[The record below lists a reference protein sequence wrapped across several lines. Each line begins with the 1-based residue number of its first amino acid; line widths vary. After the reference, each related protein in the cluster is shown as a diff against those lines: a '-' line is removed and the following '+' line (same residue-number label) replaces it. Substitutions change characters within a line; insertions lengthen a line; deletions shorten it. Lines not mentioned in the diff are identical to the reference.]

1 MFVTERRGI
10 GMEKRVKTRSLKQIF
25 LGIFILSV
33 SLCLILIAFVTN
45 FSIRLMH
52 ESRAKTSLT
61 ATLRDISAS
70 LDSQY
75 NALLQISQ
83 NAVSAGLIGKKY
95 DEYLTSENQYDKII
109 EYREFYESLNIAI
122 WGESDILLAAYV
134 QPGLTSSLAD
144 KVIFSNFN
152 VSKSFAPEQLEQLL
166 DTGEIIFQPIHF
178 TYNSVLD
185 KAVVSIMRPTEFSNG
200 QEAIVYLEA
209 RSNET
214 VSLEE
219 RTRLEQTSYVFLQLD
234 EDFRVR
240 YSDSGQFDIGTR
252 VSMDSEGM
260 VRAEDYIGTMVKSK
274 YGFYNVLLMPL
285 NDYRYETNQ
294 WMFGI
299 FLVIFVSFAI
309 LAIVSISQIWLISH
323 PLKVLER
330 DMGNLG
336 NGDFSPSA
344 YGTNLSE
351 FNRLFEAFNTMKL
364 QIHSLLEERQRQ
376 EKEKARLELDKLM
389 YQINPHF
396 LMNALNSV
404 HWMAVSS
411 KQKEIDLYVQ
421 RLSYILAY
429 SLGKTEYRT
438 TLRTELKYLE
448 NYLNL
453 QQCTYDF
460 QCIWQVEEGPWLDQP
475 CARFILQPIAENAV
489 CHNMNE
495 FGHLW
500 IQVSAQDETVHIV
513 LRDDGKGFVSSH
525 TEQRTEREQGGRG
538 IGLRYVKMSLDSFYG
553 NRAVLSINS
562 KTGEGTEVSI
572 ALPREM

>member
-1 MFVTERRGI
+1 
-10 GMEKRVKTRSLKQIF
+10 MEKRVKTRSLKQIF

-525 TEQRTEREQGGRG
+525 TEQRTEKEQGGRG

>member
-1 MFVTERRGI
+1 MTEKWGI
-10 GMEKRVKTRSLKQIF
+10 HMRKVVKVRSLKQIF

-33 SLCLILIAFVTN
+33 SLCLILILFVTN
-45 FSIRLMH
+45 FSVRLMQ

-61 ATLRDISAS
+61 ATLRDISSS

-83 NAVSAGLIGKKY
+83 NAIATGLIGRKY
-95 DEYLTSENQYDKII
+95 DDYLTSETQYDKIT
-109 EYREFYESLNIAI
+109 EYRDFYESLNIAI
-122 WGESDILLAAYV
+122 WGESDILLAAYF
-134 QPGLTSSLAD
+134 QPGQMSSLAD
-144 KVIFSNFN
+144 KIVFSTFS
-152 VSKSFAPEQLEQLL
+152 VSKNFAPETLDQLL
-166 DTGEIIFQPIHF
+166 DTGEIVFQPIHF
-178 TYNSVLD
+178 TYNNVLD

-200 QEAIVYLEA
+200 QKMVIYLEA
-209 RSNET
+209 RSNEVT
-214 VSLEE
+214 SLEN
-219 RTRLEQTSYVFLQLD
+219 RTELEQTSYVFLQLD
-234 EDFRVR
+234 QDFRVR
-240 YSDSGQFDIGTR
+240 YSDSEQFDVGSQIT
-252 VSMDSEGM
+252 MDAEGM
-260 VRAEDYIGTMVKSK
+260 VRASDYIGTVVKSE

-299 FLVIFVSFAI
+299 ILVIFVSFAI
-309 LAIVSISQIWLISH
+309 LALVSISQIWLISH

-336 NGDFSPSA
+336 NGDFTPSSCRL
-344 YGTNLSE
+344 NLKE
-351 FNRLFEAFNTMKL
+351 FNRLFDAFNTMKQ
-364 QIHSLLEERQRQ
+364 QIHWLLEERQRQ
-376 EKEKARLELDKLM
+376 EKEKAKLELDKLM

-411 KQKEIDLYVQ
+411 KQKEIDRYIQ
-421 RLSYILAY
+421 RLGYILSY
-429 SLGKTEYRT
+429 SLGKAETRT

-448 NYLNL
+448 NYLKL
-453 QQCTYDF
+453 QQSTYDF
-460 QCIWQVEEGPWLDQP
+460 QCIWEVEEGAYLDQV

-500 IQVSAQDETVHIV
+500 IRVFPEEKNVRIII
-513 LRDDGKGFVSSH
+513 RDDGRGFVSVAAGEEK
-525 TEQRTEREQGGRG
+525 EQKNRG

-553 NRAVLSINS
+553 DQAVLTIDS
-562 KTGEGTEVSI
+562 KTGEGTEVQI
-572 ALPREM
+572 VLPREM